1 VSSIET
7 GAIDCDV
14 HVEPPSMDALLCYID
29 PYWHEFIRSAHLGIG
44 HRLYPESEPMS
55 ARPEA
60 RAAGSFP
67 PHTYKELRAQLLEP
81 YAPAAVILTCVA
93 TFQGSRNPYF
103 ESAMTTA
110 VNEWMR
116 TEFLDRDE
124 RLRGSIV
131 VPVFHP
137 EAAAAEIDRLGG
149 DRRFAQVLLPVR
161 SETPWGNVRYRPIH
175 EAASRNRL
183 PITLHAWGG
192 WGMAPTAT
200 GTASTYYE
208 DYLYNS
214 QIVAPNQVLSLVAE
228 GVFDRYPNLRVCL
241 AELGFAWLPSLLWR
255 FDKDWK
261 ALWRETP
268 WVRDKPSVYVH
279 NHIRA
284 TTSPTLIPGR
294 VPAGDLEQLAGM
306 LDAGHML
313 LYSSDYPHDHG
324 GDALENLL
332 AVLGEEGRE
341 AVLRGN
347 AAAFFGIGQELAPG
361 EERLFVMADA
371 QDFAAAGDAAELVH
385 DRGRRGVQVAAEQR
399 DLDDR
404 GA

>member
-1 VSSIET
+1 MSSIKS

-14 HVEPPSMDALLCYID
+14 HVEPPSMDALLGYLD
-29 PYWHEFIRSAHLGIG
+29 PYWHEFIRSAYLGVR

-67 PHTYKELRAQLLEP
+67 PHTYEELRAQLLDPYEP
-81 YAPAAVILTCVA
+81 LAVILTCVA

-103 ESAMTTA
+103 EAAMTTA
-110 VNEWMR
+110 VNNWMR
-116 TEFLDRDE
+116 EEFLDRDE

-137 EAAAAEIDRLGG
+137 EAAAGEIDRLGG

-192 WGMAPTAT
+192 WGMAPTST
-200 GTASTYYE
+200 GTAATYYE

-214 QIVAPNQVLSLVAE
+214 QIIAPNQVLSLVAE
-228 GVFDRYPNLRVCL
+228 GVFDRYPDLRVCL

-268 WVRDKPSVYVH
+268 WVRDKPSAYVRKH
-279 NHIRA
+279 FRA

-294 VPAGDLEQLAGM
+294 VPARELAQLAEM

-313 LYSSDYPHDHG
+313 DVLKRLPARSRQRRPREPARRAHRGGPGGRCCRGTPPRSSTSRSPRHPEPLPQCRHG
-324 GDALENLL
+324 ADSR
-332 AVLGEEGRE
+332 VP
-341 AVLRGN
+341 
-347 AAAFFGIGQELAPG
+347 AASVTTTT
-361 EERLFVMADA
+361 R
-371 QDFAAAGDAAELVH
+371 AAGGSTPEP
-385 DRGRRGVQVAAEQR
+385 RRR
-399 DLDDR
+399 PPSR
-404 GA
+404 

>member
-1 VSSIET
+1 MSAIEP

-14 HVEPPSMDALLCYID
+14 HVEPPSMDVLLRYIP
-29 PYWHEFIRSAHLGIG
+29 PYWHEFIRGGYLGVG

-60 RAAGSFP
+60 RATGSFP
-67 PHTYKELRAQLLEP
+67 PHTYEELRAQLLDP
-81 YAPAAVILTCVA
+81 YQPVAVILTCVA

-103 ESAMTTA
+103 EAAMTAA
-110 VNEWMR
+110 VNDWMR
-116 TEFLDRDE
+116 EEFLDRDE

-131 VPVFHP
+131 VPSFHP
-137 EAAAAEIDRLGG
+137 EAAAAEIDRLGS

-161 SETPWGNVRYRPIH
+161 SETPWGNVRYRAIH
-175 EAASRNRL
+175 DAASRNRL

-192 WGMAPTAT
+192 WGMAPTST
-200 GTASTYYE
+200 GAASTYYE

-228 GVFDRYPNLRVCL
+228 GVFDRYPELRVCL

-261 ALWRETP
+261 VFWRETP
-268 WVRDKPSVYVH
+268 WVRDKPSVYVR
-279 NHIRA
+279 NHLRA

-294 VPAGDLEQLAGM
+294 VLAAELEQLAEM
-306 LDAGHML
+306 LDVSHML

-324 GDALENLL
+324 SDALENLL
-332 AVLGEEGRE
+332 AVLGDENRE
-341 AVLRGN
+341 AVLSKN
-347 AAAFFGIGQELAPG
+347 AAEFFDIPVPLPS
-361 EERLFVMADA
+361 
-371 QDFAAAGDAAELVH
+371 
-385 DRGRRGVQVAAEQR
+385 
-399 DLDDR
+399 
-404 GA
+404 

>member
-1 VSSIET
+1 MSAIES

-14 HVEPPSMDALLCYID
+14 HVEPPSMDRLLRYLA
-29 PYWHEFIRSAHLGIG
+29 PYWHEFIRSGYLGVG

-67 PHTYKELRAQLLEP
+67 PRTYSELRAQLLDP
-81 YAPAAVILTCVA
+81 YQPVAVILTCVA

-103 ESAMTTA
+103 EAAMTA
-110 VNEWMR
+110 AINDWMR
-116 TEFLDRDE
+116 EEFLDRDE

-137 EAAAAEIDRLGG
+137 DAAAGEIDRLGS
-149 DRRFAQVLLPVR
+149 DRRYVQVLLPVR
-161 SETPWGNVRYRPIH
+161 SESPWGNVRYRAIH

-200 GTASTYYE
+200 GTAATYYE

-228 GVFDRYPNLRVCL
+228 GVFDRYPDLRVCL

-268 WVRDKPSVYVH
+268 WVRDKPSVYVRH
-279 NHIRA
+279 HFRA
-284 TTSPTLIPGR
+284 TTSPTLIPGHTPER
-294 VPAGDLEQLAGM
+294 ELAQLAEM
-306 LDAGHML
+306 LDAENML
-313 LYSSDYPHDHG
+313 VYSSDYPHDHG
-324 GDALENLL
+324 HDALGSLL
-332 AVLGEEGRE
+332 GVLGEQGRQ
-341 AVLRGN
+341 AVLRQN
-347 AAAFFGIGQELAPG
+347 AAAFFDITIPATS
-361 EERLFVMADA
+361 
-371 QDFAAAGDAAELVH
+371 
-385 DRGRRGVQVAAEQR
+385 
-399 DLDDR
+399 
-404 GA
+404 

>member
-1 VSSIET
+1 MEEEPLNEVPPDGEPLDGEPPVSAIRN

-14 HVEPPSMDALLCYID
+14 HVEPPSMNALLGYID
-29 PYWHEFIRSAHLGIG
+29 PYWHELIRSGHLGVA
-44 HRLYPESEPMS
+44 HRLYPASEPMS

-67 PHTYKELRAQLLEP
+67 PHTYEELRTQLLDTCEP
-81 YAPAAVILTCVA
+81 LAVILTCVA

-103 ESAMTTA
+103 EAAMTTA
-110 VNEWMR
+110 VNNWMR
-116 TEFLDRDE
+116 DEFLDRDA

-137 EAAAAEIDRLGG
+137 EAAAQEIDRLGG

-161 SETPWGNVRYRPIH
+161 SETPWGNLRYRAIH
-175 EAASRNRL
+175 EAAARNRL

-192 WGMAPTAT
+192 WHMAPTSSGSA
-200 GTASTYYE
+200 ATYYE

-214 QIVAPNQVLSLVAE
+214 QIIAPNQVLSLVAE
-228 GVFDRYPNLRVCL
+228 GVFDRYPDLRVCL

-255 FDKDWK
+255 FDKDWT

-268 WVRDKPSVYVH
+268 WVRDRPSAYVREH
-279 NHIRA
+279 LRA
-284 TTSPTLIPGR
+284 TLSPTLIPDR
-294 VPAGDLEQLAGM
+294 VPAQELAQLADM

-324 GDALENLL
+324 RDALDNLL
-332 AVLGEEGRE
+332 GVLSE
-341 AVLRGN
+341 ADQEKVLRSN
-347 AAAFFGIGQELAPG
+347 AAAFFNIP
-361 EERLFVMADA
+361 VP
-371 QDFAAAGDAAELVH
+371 AAS
-385 DRGRRGVQVAAEQR
+385 
-399 DLDDR
+399 
-404 GA
+404 

>member
-1 VSSIET
+1 MSAIRP

-14 HVEPPSMDALLCYID
+14 HVEPPSMDALLPYID
-29 PYWHEFIRSAHLGIG
+29 PYWHELIRGGRLGVR
-44 HRLYPESEPMS
+44 HRLYPDSEPRS

-67 PHTYKELRAQLLEP
+67 PHSYAELRAQFLEP
-81 YAPAAVILTCVA
+81 YQPLAVILTCVA

-103 ESAMTTA
+103 ESALTTA
-110 VNEWMR
+110 VNNWMR
-116 TEFLDRDE
+116 DEFLDRDQ

-131 VPVFHP
+131 VPSFHP
-137 EAAAAEIDRLGG
+137 EAAAAEIDRLGA
-149 DRRFAQVLLPVR
+149 DRRFVQVLLPVR
-161 SETPWGNVRYRPIH
+161 SETPWGNVRYRAIH

-183 PITLHAWGG
+183 PITLHAWGP

-200 GTASTYYE
+200 GTAVTYYE

-214 QIVAPNQVLSLVAE
+214 QIIAPNQVLSLVAE
-228 GVFDRYPNLRVCL
+228 GVFDRYPDLRVCL

-268 WVRDKPSVYVH
+268 WVRDKPSRYVREH
-279 NHIRA
+279 VRL

-294 VPAGDLEQLAGM
+294 VPASELAQLADM

-313 LYSSDYPHDHG
+313 LYASDYPHDHG
-324 GDALENLL
+324 DDAAENLL
-332 AVLGEEGRE
+332 AVLSEADRE
-341 AVLRGN
+341 AVLSKN
-347 AAAFFGIGQELAPG
+347 AAAFFGIAVSG
-361 EERLFVMADA
+361 
-371 QDFAAAGDAAELVH
+371 
-385 DRGRRGVQVAAEQR
+385 
-399 DLDDR
+399 
-404 GA
+404 

>member
-1 VSSIET
+1 MSPIKT

-14 HVEPPSMDALLCYID
+14 HVEPPSMDALLGYID
-29 PYWHEFIRSAHLGIG
+29 PYWHEFIRSGHLGVR

-60 RAAGSFP
+60 RGAAGGRAGSSP
-67 PHTYKELRAQLLEP
+67 PHTYAELRAQLLEP
-81 YAPAAVILTCVA
+81 YAPLAVILTCVA

-103 ESAMTTA
+103 EAAMTTA
-110 VNEWMR
+110 VNNWMR
-116 TEFLDRDE
+116 DEFLDRDE

-131 VPVFHP
+131 VPVFPP
-137 EAAAAEIDRLGG
+137 EAAAEEIDRLGP
-149 DRRFAQVLLPVR
+149 DRRFTQVLLPVR

-175 EAASRNRL
+175 EAASRNRR
-183 PITLHAWGG
+183 PINLHAWGG
-192 WGMAPTAT
+192 WGLAPTAT

-214 QIVAPNQVLSLVAE
+214 QIIAPNQVLSLVAE
-228 GVFDRYPNLRVCL
+228 GVFDRYPDLRVCL

-268 WVRDKPSVYVH
+268 WVRDKPSAYVREH
-279 NHIRA
+279 LRA
-284 TTSPTLIPGR
+284 TLSPTLIPGR
-294 VPAGDLEQLAGM
+294 VPARELTQLAEM

-324 GDALENLL
+324 DDALDNLL
-332 AVLGEEGRE
+332 AVLSEDSRE
-341 AVLRGN
+341 AVLSKN
-347 AAAFFGIGQELAPG
+347 AAAFFDIPVLSAP
-361 EERLFVMADA
+361 
-371 QDFAAAGDAAELVH
+371 
-385 DRGRRGVQVAAEQR
+385 
-399 DLDDR
+399 
-404 GA
+404 

>member
-1 VSSIET
+1 VSPIES

-14 HVEPPSMDALLCYID
+14 HVEPPSMDALLRYID
-29 PYWHEFIRSAHLGIG
+29 PYWHEFIRSAHLGTG

-55 ARPEA
+55 ARAEA

-67 PHTYKELRAQLLEP
+67 PHTYEELRAQLLEP
-81 YAPAAVILTCVA
+81 HAPLAVILTCVA

-110 VNEWMR
+110 VNDWMR
-116 TEFLDRDE
+116 AEFLDRDE

-137 EAAAAEIDRLGG
+137 AAAAAEIDRLGG

-161 SETPWGNVRYRPIH
+161 SETPWGNLRYRPIH

-200 GTASTYYE
+200 GTAATYYE

-268 WVRDKPSVYVH
+268 WVRDKPSVYVREH
-279 NHIRA
+279 LRA

-294 VPAGDLEQLAGM
+294 VPASELAQLAEM
-306 LDAGHML
+306 LDASGML
-313 LYSSDYPHDHG
+313 MYSSDYPHDHG
-324 GDALENLL
+324 DDALENLL
-332 AVLGEEGRE
+332 GVLGPEGRE

-347 AAAFFGIGQELAPG
+347 AAAFFGIGRESSG
-361 EERLFVMADA
+361 T
-371 QDFAAAGDAAELVH
+371 
-385 DRGRRGVQVAAEQR
+385 EQ
-399 DLDDR
+399 
-404 GA
+404 

>member
-1 VSSIET
+1 MSAIRS

-14 HVEPPSMDALLCYID
+14 HVEPPSMDVLLGYID
-29 PYWHEFIRSAHLGIG
+29 PYWHEFITEGYLGIG
-44 HRLYPESEPMS
+44 HRLYPESEPLS

-67 PHTYKELRAQLLEP
+67 PHTYEDLRAQVLDP
-81 YAPAAVILTCVA
+81 YQPLAVILTCVA

-103 ESAMTTA
+103 EAAMTTA
-110 VNEWMR
+110 VNNWMR
-116 TEFLDRDE
+116 AEFLDRDE

-131 VPVFHP
+131 VPSFHP
-137 EAAAAEIDRLGG
+137 EAAAEEIDRLGP

-161 SETPWGNVRYRPIH
+161 TETPWGNLRWRAIH
-175 EAASRNRL
+175 AAASRNRL

-200 GTASTYYE
+200 GTAATYYE

-214 QIVAPNQVLSLVAE
+214 QIVAPNQVLSLVSE
-228 GVFDRYPNLRVCL
+228 GVFDQFPDLRVGL

-279 NHIRA
+279 KHFRA

-294 VPAGDLEQLAGM
+294 VPATELAQLADM
-306 LDAGHML
+306 LDASHL
-313 LYSSDYPHDHG
+313 LMYSSDYPHDHG
-324 GDALENLL
+324 DDALDGLL
-332 AVLGEEGRE
+332 EVLGEAGRE
-341 AVLRGN
+341 AVLTRN
-347 AAAFFGIGQELAPG
+347 AAEFFGIAIPAPS
-361 EERLFVMADA
+361 
-371 QDFAAAGDAAELVH
+371 
-385 DRGRRGVQVAAEQR
+385 
-399 DLDDR
+399 
-404 GA
+404 